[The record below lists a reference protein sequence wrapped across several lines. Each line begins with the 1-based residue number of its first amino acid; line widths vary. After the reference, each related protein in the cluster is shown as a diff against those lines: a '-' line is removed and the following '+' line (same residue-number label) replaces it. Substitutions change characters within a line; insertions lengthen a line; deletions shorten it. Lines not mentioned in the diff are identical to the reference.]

1 MKIYLDTVL
10 FFTFYFLLFPLNRYS
25 RQLVLP
31 QFGPE
36 AQQQLQQAKVLVIGA
51 GGLGVPVLQYLAGM
65 GIGTLG
71 IMDGDAV
78 HLTNLHRQ
86 VLYTEADIH
95 LPKAL
100 VAAQKLAALNSSITL
115 QTFPQHLTVDNAL
128 HTIAPFDL
136 VVDATDNFPARYL
149 INDACVILKKPFVYG
164 AVHQYEGQVS
174 VFNCKDGP
182 TYRCLF
188 PNMPSAS
195 EIPDCNTGGV
205 LGVAPGI
212 VGCYMALEVVKV
224 LTGIGESL
232 SGTLLTLDLLDNNQ
246 YRLKLKANPANQH
259 ITQLQRSYDNA
270 TCTTIPVLA
279 PTDLATWLKEG
290 RKFTLLDL
298 RDEADFEEEHI
309 EGAQY
314 FTTRSLEQGAA
325 AIPQTA
331 PVITICY
338 RGHRSLQAAQ
348 YLQEKYPTLP
358 LYHLATGMDGWRA
371 ELGQKHLVHE

>member
-1 MKIYLDTVL
+1 MD
-10 FFTFYFLLFPLNRYS
+10 RYS

-65 GIGTLG
+65 GVGTIG

-95 LPKAL
+95 LPKAQ
-100 VAAQKLAALNSSITL
+100 VAAQKLTALNSSIAV
-115 QTFPQHLTVDNAL
+115 QTFPQQLSPENAL
-128 HTIAPFDL
+128 ATIEPFDL

-149 INDACVILKKPFVYG
+149 INDACVMLKKPFVYG

-174 VFNCKDGP
+174 VFNFNGGP

-188 PNMPSAS
+188 PNMPSAN

-224 LTGIGESL
+224 LTGIGELL
-232 SGTLLTLDLLDNNQ
+232 SGKLLSLDLLNSTQ
-246 YRLKLKANPANQH
+246 YTMKLKASLQNQQIAH
-259 ITQLQRSYDNA
+259 LQESYDVA
-270 TCTTIPVLA
+270 ACTTVPLLS
-279 PTDLATWLKEG
+279 PKELQDWLESGKP
-290 RKFTLLDL
+290 FTLLDL
-298 RDEADFEEEHI
+298 RDEDDFEDEHI
-309 EGAQY
+309 EGAQF
-314 FTTRSLEQGAA
+314 FTTRLLEQKADSL
-325 AIPQTA
+325 PKQN
-331 PVITICY
+331 PVVVMCY
-338 RGHRSLQAAQ
+338 RGHRSGQAVQ

-358 LYHLATGMDGWRA
+358 LHHLAAGMDGWRA
-371 ELGQKHLVHE
+371 DVGQKHLVHE